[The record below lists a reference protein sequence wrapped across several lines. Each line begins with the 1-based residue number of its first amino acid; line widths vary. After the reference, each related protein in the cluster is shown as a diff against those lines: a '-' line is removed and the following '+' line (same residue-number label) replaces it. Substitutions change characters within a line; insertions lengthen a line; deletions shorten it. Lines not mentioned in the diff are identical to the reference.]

1 MARQFLYGVNP
12 VVAALTA
19 KRRILEKLLVAP
31 PLEEKKAVLDLAQG
45 LVKVEHVSREKL
57 ERFAQNKPHQGL
69 VLQASALPI
78 TQQISAKSPA
88 LPFNRLLLCLDHIT
102 DPQNYGAI
110 LRSALFLGVQT
121 VFVSRKNAC
130 PITPAVAK
138 VSSGAVEY
146 MDIREVGDMP
156 AFLQECKGLGYI
168 ILATGGPGETL
179 ENYKVK
185 LGPGKTVLVLGAE
198 GEGIRPT
205 VFAQCDYSVCVP
217 GGHATVDS
225 LNVSCA
231 TSIVIYGL
239 LH

>member
-19 KRRILEKLLVAP
+19 KRRTLEKLMVAL

-45 LVKVEHVSREKL
+45 RVQVEQVSREKL
-57 ERFAQNKPHQGL
+57 ERFAQHKPHQGL
-69 VLQASALPI
+69 VLQASALP
-78 TQQISAKSPA
+78 TTLQVSAQSPV
-88 LPFNRLLLCLDHIT
+88 LPTAPLLLCLDHIT

-110 LRSALFLGVQT
+110 LRSSLFLGVQT

-156 AFLQECKGLGYI
+156 AFLQECKGLGYRVV
-168 ILATGGPGETL
+168 AAGPGETL
-179 ENYKVK
+179 QAYKLK
-185 LGPGKTVLVLGAE
+185 AGKGKTVLVLGAE
-198 GEGIRPT
+198 GEGIRQS
-205 VFAQCDYSVCVP
+205 VLAQCDHSVFVP
-217 GGHATVDS
+217 GGYATVDS

-231 TSIVIYGL
+231 TSILLYGL

>member
-19 KRRILEKLLVAP
+19 KRRVLEKLMVAP
-31 PLEEKKAVLDLAQG
+31 PLAEKKAVLELAEG
-45 LVKVEHVSREKL
+45 RVKVEHVSREKL
-57 ERFAQNKPHQGL
+57 DRFAQNKPHQGL
-69 VLQASALPI
+69 VLQASAFPTTLQVS
-78 TQQISAKSPA
+78 THSPA
-88 LPFNRLLLCLDHIT
+88 LPTTPLLLCLDHIT

-110 LRSALFLGVQT
+110 LRSSLFLGVHT

-130 PITPAVAK
+130 PVTPAVAK

-156 AFLQECKGLGYI
+156 EFLQGCKGLGYKVV
-168 ILATGGPGETL
+168 AAGPGESL
-179 ENYKVK
+179 QAYRLRENK
-185 LGPGKTVLVLGAE
+185 GKTVLVLGAE
-198 GEGIRPT
+198 GEGIRQS
-205 VFAQCDYSVCVP
+205 VLAQCDHSVFVP

-231 TSIVIYGL
+231 TSILIYEL